1 MDDINKTNDIKK
13 IVKTWLDETG
23 WKYQE
28 DDDSPI
34 IRSGMAGKFSTFN
47 VFFVCDE
54 EKQVLQAVA
63 LTLFRIPEAQRREV
77 AEFMARINYH
87 LLLGSLKMDMSDGE
101 LRYEV
106 AIDVED
112 GVLTPAM
119 VQHCCMSACTSFDR
133 SFPHVMS
140 IIYGG
145 KTAEEAFVA
154 WREAAP

>member
-1 MDDINKTNDIKK
+1 MNNIKQITK
-13 IVKTWLDETG
+13 QWLDDTG

-28 DDDSPI
+28 DDESPI
-34 IRSGMAGKFSTFN
+34 IRSGMAGKNSTFN

-54 EKQVLQAVA
+54 EKQVLQTVA
-63 LTLFRIPEAQRREV
+63 LTLFRVPENLRREV
-77 AEFMARINYH
+77 AEFMARVNYF

-112 GVLTPAM
+112 GVLTPPM
-119 VQHCCMSACTSFDR
+119 VQHCCISACTSFDK

-145 KTAEEAFVA
+145 KTAEEAFNEWKQA
-154 WREAAP
+154 